1 MNNVLCGTLIALVLV
16 TVSCDN
22 KTDSKKAFALSGVEN
37 YFNTEIKTLEQSD
50 LTLVK
55 TIVHQGKTETITIE
69 NPDWAKELVPFT
81 ETISNQPAQIQSF
94 QRDSSIIGDS
104 KTLVL
109 KARDSSAAIN
119 SLTVYTTADI
129 HDSIVIIKKVANL
142 YYVSSDTLTY
152 YGKGNYLIKAENLP
166 GLGKK
171 IGFILEGK
179 TAAK

>member
-1 MNNVLCGTLIALVLV
+1 MNNALCGTLIALVLI
-16 TVSCDN
+16 TVSCNN
-22 KTDSKKAFALSGVEN
+22 KTDSKKASALSGVEN
-37 YFNTEIKTLEQSD
+37 YFNTEIETLEQSD
-50 LTLVK
+50 LSLVK
-55 TIVHQGKTETITIE
+55 TIVQQGKTESITIE
-69 NPDWAKELVPFT
+69 NPDWAKELIPFT
-81 ETISNQPAQIQSF
+81 ETIASQPAQIQSF
-94 QRDSSIIGDS
+94 LRDSSSSGDS
-104 KTLVL
+104 KTLAL
-109 KARDSSAAIN
+109 KARDSSATIK
-119 SLTVYTTADI
+119 SITEYTTGGL